1 MTQFV
6 QVITTVGSRGEAE
19 RIAAQLV
26 DERLAACV
34 QIVGPV
40 SSTFRWREEIEM
52 SEEWLCLAKTTRD
65 CFPAVE
71 RQIRA
76 LHSYELPEII
86 ALPIVAGSSD
96 YLAWIARE
104 VAPQAAPVEPSSS
117 AGN

>member
-1 MTQFV
+1 MTQFI

-26 DERLAACV
+26 DLRLAACV

-40 SSTFRWREEIEM
+40 SSTFRWREEIEI
-52 SEEWLCLAKTTRD
+52 SEEWLCVAKSTRD
-65 CFPAVE
+65 SFPAIE

-76 LHSYELPEII
+76 LHSYELPEIV

-96 YLAWIARE
+96 YLAWISRE
-104 VAPQAAPVEPSSS
+104 VAPQEASLDTSSS